1 MISVE
6 ERPSVLTPVLNMPYT
21 ITPQARARPCAN
33 LLAGGLDLPVR
44 SGITTLRLKVL
55 GSGRNGE
62 TIMDEVMCGYGGHIL
77 RIDMSERTYTC
88 EPLSLAWM
96 KSVIGGRAAN
106 TKRLSE
112 ELDPQCD
119 PLGPRNVL
127 IFGVGPLTGTLLPAS
142 AYYTVSAKSP
152 LTGILGDSAA
162 GGQFAAEMKQTGTD
176 QIIITGKSEHLLY
189 LVVRD
194 DTVEF
199 VECPHLTGKSVMQTT
214 YAIRKE
220 TKDFQ
225 MEVAAIGPAGEACVL
240 FSTIVSSGNRVNGRT
255 GMGAV
260 MGSKGVKALAVRGS
274 HPVEMKN
281 PLKFAE
287 ETSRIENAIARHP
300 EYQKRHLM
308 GTTMLMRDLDGI
320 GILPT
325 NHFQRGVCPYVDEI
339 SGQKLAAR
347 FKVKNKACFNCNLH
361 CSRYYVCSDV
371 EAEGPEFETLC
382 SFTSRLGIEDLSFA
396 LEMNWTLNQMGLDSI
411 STGEVLGWLM
421 ECQERG
427 LLAPADVGN
436 LSITWGDTSTVRE
449 TVAKIAFRE
458 GIGDLLAEG
467 ATRVSKRFSKE
478 AQNLVMQVKGLDIIC
493 GDPRGIKAYGLTYA
507 VASRGAD
514 HLRAEPYFELTNR
527 EEEALRRFGT
537 EKAAHRL
544 SEEGKAALVTYS
556 EKIALLC
563 DSLTM
568 CKNIGLC
575 MDCLTF
581 ENSAALLTA
590 ATGIPYTPE
599 YLKNI
604 MGDCI
609 DRDHNLNR
617 TMGVTKEEDTLPARF
632 VNEPL
637 TEGPTEGST
646 VDITSMVDEYY
657 RLHKW
662 E

>member
-1 MISVE
+1 MGDVI
-6 ERPSVLTPVLNMPYT
+6 Y
-21 ITPQARARPCAN
+21 
-33 LLAGGLDLPVR
+33 
-44 SGITTLRLKVL
+44 
-55 GSGRNGE
+55 
-62 TIMDEVMCGYGGHIL
+62 GYGGRIL
-77 RIDMSERTYTC
+77 RIDLSERTFTSDVT
-88 EPLSLAWM
+88 PLSWI
-96 KSVIGGRAAN
+96 KPVIGGRAAN

-112 ELDPQCD
+112 ELNPQCD
-119 PLGPRNVL
+119 PLGPENML

-162 GGQFAAEMKQTGTD
+162 GGQFAAEMKQTGFD
-176 QIIITGKSEHLLY
+176 QIIITGRSETLLY
-189 LVVRD
+189 LLVKNGS
-194 DTVEF
+194 VEF
-199 VECPHLTGKSVMQTT
+199 MECPYLTGKSIIETT
-214 YAIRKE
+214 LTIQKE
-220 TKDFQ
+220 TRDFQ
-225 MEVAAIGPAGEACVL
+225 TEVAAIGPAGEACVL
-240 FSTIVSSGNRVNGRT
+240 YATIVSSGNRVNGRT

-260 MGSKGVKALAVRGS
+260 MGSKKVKALAVRGS
-274 HPVEMKN
+274 HPVQVKD
-281 PLKFAE
+281 PLEFSE
-287 ETSRIENAIARHP
+287 ETRKIENAISNHP

-308 GTTMLMRDLDGI
+308 GTTMLMKDLNGI

-325 NHFQRGVCPYVDEI
+325 NHFQKGVCAYVDEI
-339 SGQKLAAR
+339 SGQRLAAQY
-347 FKVKNKACFNCNLH
+347 KVKNKACFNCNLH
-361 CSRYYVCSDV
+361 CSRYYVCNEI

-382 SFTSRLGIEDLSFA
+382 SFTSRLGIDDLSFA

-421 ECQERG
+421 ECQEKG
-427 LLAPADVGN
+427 LLTPRDIGN
-436 LSITWGDTSTVRE
+436 LSITWGDTTTVRE
-449 TVAKIAFRE
+449 VVHKIAFRE
-458 GIGDLLAEG
+458 GTGDLLAEG
-467 ATRVSKRFSKE
+467 ATKVSRRFGKE

-527 EEEALRRFGT
+527 KQEALRRFGT

-575 MDCLTF
+575 MDVLTF

-590 ATGIPYTPE
+590 STGIPYTPD
-599 YLKNI
+599 YLKRI

-609 DRDHNLNR
+609 DRDHNFNTR
-617 TMGVTKEEDTLPARF
+617 MGMTKKEDTLPARF
-632 VNEPL
+632 TEEPL
-637 TEGPTEGST
+637 TEGPTRGST

-657 RLHKW
+657 RLHNW